1 MEIDKKTAFDL
12 ENALL
17 KIDKITAESIIQ
29 SKLLDKQVDVFKVI
43 DLIISP
49 ALESIGY
56 KWEHGDIALSQE
68 YMASKITEEIINEIL
83 PLDNPLRTSK
93 PNIGITTLED
103 QHILGKQILKSLLS
117 SKGFNLTD
125 YGSIPIEK
133 IKEKIKSDNIEVL
146 FISTLMLN
154 QALTIKEVTEFIEL
168 EKINT
173 KVIVGGAP
181 FLFDDKLWVEVN
193 ATAMAKTAVGGMHI
207 IQEMMGNY
215 DD

>member
-1 MEIDKKTAFDL
+1 METDKKAVLNL
-12 ENALL
+12 EDALL
-17 KIDKITAESIIQ
+17 KTDKITAESIIR
-29 SKLLDKQVDVFKVI
+29 SNLLDKQVDVFKVI

-49 ALESIGY
+49 ALESIGH
-56 KWEHGDIALSQE
+56 KWENGDIALSQE

-83 PLDNPLRTSK
+83 PPENPMRTSK

-103 QHILGKQILKSLLS
+103 QHMLGKQILKSLLN

-154 QALTIKEVTEFIEL
+154 QALAIKEVTKFIEL
-168 EKINT
+168 EKTNT

-181 FLFDDKLWVEVN
+181 FLFDDRLWKEVN
-193 ATAMAKTAVGGMHI
+193 ANAMAKTAVGGMYM
-207 IQEMMGNY
+207 IQEMMG
-215 DD
+215 